1 MANVLDAA
9 TLADLKGE
17 PASGTS
23 SAGHDHLVKDAIEV
37 AAKVPG
43 QPITATPS
51 ASKGIAAHDV
61 DAAVE
66 KPDHLSVER
75 QASSSGSSSS
85 NRTMTA
91 TAIPGQDVDLS
102 EKAAA
107 HKSTERLSAGS
118 ESSPMEKIDEK
129 LSVAQDKSAVE
140 KSHSV
145 KKLFRF
151 GKETKPEDRKE
162 NKDDTVIPEL
172 DYSHFTADEKA
183 RMLAQTEMGN
193 DHRKVTYLSLFKFA
207 TKFELL
213 LMAFGLACAV
223 GAGVITP

>member
-17 PASGTS
+17 PPSEPSG
-23 SAGHDHLVKDAIEV
+23 AGHDHLVKNAIEI

-75 QASSSGSSSS
+75 QASSGSSSS

-91 TAIPGQDVDLS
+91 TANPRRDVDLS
-102 EKAAA
+102 EKAVA
-107 HKSTERLSAGS
+107 HKGEERSSPGS
-118 ESSPMEKIDEK
+118 ESPLADKIDEK
-129 LSVAQDKSAVE
+129 LSPAQDKSAVE
-140 KSHSV
+140 KSHPV
-145 KKLFRF
+145 KNLFRF
-151 GKETKPEDRKE
+151 GKKTKPEDKKE
-162 NKDDTVIPEL
+162 NKDDTVVSDL

-207 TKFELL
+207 TKVELL